1 MKRTIAVC
9 LACLT
14 AAALLLSGCGKVD
27 DKLTPPPI
35 VGNERTFDEEAFSD
49 PALKFRPLPIIHA
62 SEFETNGVD
71 KATLD
76 MLKEYGYGGVATNVS
91 FLENYLESEE
101 MWDSLVSNVEY
112 AIEELGLRVWLY
124 DELHYPSGAAGGLV

>member
-49 PALKFRPLPIIHA
+49 RAQIPPAAHHSRERIRN
-62 SEFETNGVD
+62 E
-71 KATLD
+71 
-76 MLKEYGYGGVATNVS
+76 
-91 FLENYLESEE
+91 
-101 MWDSLVSNVEY
+101 W
-112 AIEELGLRVWLY
+112 
-124 DELHYPSGAAGGLV
+124 SG

>member
-35 VGNERTFDEEAFSD
+35 VGNERTFDEEAF
-49 PALKFRPLPIIHA
+49 
-62 SEFETNGVD
+62 
-71 KATLD
+71 
-76 MLKEYGYGGVATNVS
+76 
-91 FLENYLESEE
+91 
-101 MWDSLVSNVEY
+101 
-112 AIEELGLRVWLY
+112 
-124 DELHYPSGAAGGLV
+124 

>member
-71 KATLD
+71 KATLN
-76 MLKEYGYGGVATNVS
+76 MLKEDA
-91 FLENYLESEE
+91 
-101 MWDSLVSNVEY
+101 
-112 AIEELGLRVWLY
+112 
-124 DELHYPSGAAGGLV
+124 